1 MKGRLPHER
10 TDAAPDFVSRPV
22 LVSDPMKQDDP
33 SELSLDRLRILIVD
47 DDPQCLSMLSL
58 ALRSMGNPKI
68 QTFGDPAAAITFMKD
83 TPSDALESGVTDIDI
98 IISDYV
104 MPEVDGG
111 MFLRWVRLNEKS
123 PDPFVCFIMM
133 SGAADPALI
142 QDARHIGMTEFLPK
156 PFSIETVREKVFY
169 AIQHPRD
176 FYLAPGYFGPDRRRE
191 VLVDDFTKR
200 GAKPQIIEVIRPDR
214 GPVAVPDDTNVLH
227 FKHPNRL
234 LEKVRSPSSPAI
246 PFIPLELA
254 PEIRRRID
262 GVQGTFPAW
271 ASRQVGRLK
280 TCNARLTNGGGDVK
294 KILTQIRGI
303 ASHLAGPG
311 ECFDYPLLGE
321 IGKSL
326 KAAANPRDATVDKDR
341 LKTMGDQIE
350 GLAQVLRD
358 RITDTES
365 AAAQVVRKHVFGS
378 NARAA

>member
-1 MKGRLPHER
+1 M
-10 TDAAPDFVSRPV
+10 T
-22 LVSDPMKQDDP
+22 QNIP
-33 SELSLDRLRILIVD
+33 SELSLDRLRIIVVD
-47 DDPQCLSMLSL
+47 DDPQCISMLNL
-58 ALRSMGNPKI
+58 ALRSMGNPEI
-68 QTFGDPAAAITFMKD
+68 QTFGDAAAAINFMKS
-83 TPSDALESGVTDIDI
+83 PSSDALESGVSHIDI
-98 IISDYV
+98 IMSDYV

-133 SGAADPALI
+133 SGAADPALL

-156 PFSIETVREKVFY
+156 PFSIESVREKVLY

-191 VLVDDFTKR
+191 VLVDDYAKR

-214 GPVAVPDDTNVLH
+214 GPVPVPNGTNVLH

-234 LEKVRSPSSPAI
+234 LEKVKGPSLRLI
-246 PFIPLELA
+246 PFVPPELA
-254 PEIRRRID
+254 PEIRRRIE
-262 GVQGTFPAW
+262 GVRGTFPAW
-271 ASRQVGRLK
+271 ASRQVGQLK
-280 TCNARLTNGGGDVK
+280 TCNARLKNGGSDVAM
-294 KILTQIRGI
+294 ILTQIRGI
-303 ASHLAGPG
+303 ASRLTGPG

-326 KAAANPRDATVDKDR
+326 KAASNPRDTSVEKGRLTVI
-341 LKTMGDQIE
+341 GNQIE

-365 AAAQVVRKHVFGS
+365 DAAQVVRKHVFGS
-378 NARAA
+378 EADAA